1 MKYFTMYILYAKF
14 VFLDHHKSEKN
25 HSPSSIH
32 ANSSKLGSIPA
43 APSSLTSVAANSVNV
58 VHMSVR
64 KTQSDPPDQLPPGR
78 SMLSE
83 QPIPPPPGPK
93 NNFRPGGEQPPMLMP
108 RNPTTSV
115 VVIEHTT
122 KMAVNNNVGEENN
135 GQIQDNGKN
144 SNSSSNEKQ
153 IQSHIFV

>member
-1 MKYFTMYILYAKF
+1 MDAHRLCIRSYKCNKYISLLYF
-14 VFLDHHKSEKN
+14 DFLDHHKKEKN

-32 ANSSKLGSIPA
+32 TNSSKLGSVPA
-43 APSSLTSVAANSVNV
+43 APSSLTSVANSVNV

-78 SMLSE
+78 PMLSE
-83 QPIPPPPGPK
+83 QPPPPPGPK
-93 NNFRPGGEQPPMLMP
+93 NNFRPEPPMLMP

-135 GQIQDNGKN
+135 QI
-144 SNSSSNEKQ
+144 
-153 IQSHIFV
+153 